1 MDNMKKLHIEKFK
14 CFRNVDIPL
23 NQLTV
28 FVGANGYGKSS
39 SIQSI
44 LLLKKAIDSNIDF
57 RNDIKYIYLNDVY
70 GQNLG
75 VFESVRNVIDED
87 VSFSISINSDK
98 INENGMSCEIIED
111 KVEFLEVLDNSDLSS
126 FQVDVNVEK
135 TENLGGKNF
144 YYLSAERV
152 GPRISQPLVHLDY
165 PNVGIMGEYTAQVIE
180 SFPVN
185 EKIDENRCFPGS
197 KNKRLEAQVNEWLNS
212 IFPDVKIKARKSLET
227 LTAQILID
235 NIFSKGNFATNI
247 GFGISYALPVIVS
260 CLIAEENTFVVIENP
275 EAHLHPAAQAT
286 MGKFLAKMSHA
297 GLNIIVETHSDHI
310 IEGIQLYVAKNS
322 EWHDKVTI
330 NCFGKKEG
338 EDQPCVESITFNK
351 NAEFSGW
358 PDGFMDQSQID
369 FTELRNVRTSAELKR
384 N

>member
-1 MDNMKKLHIEKFK
+1 MKNLHIEKFK
-14 CFRNVDIPL
+14 CFRNIDIPL

-28 FVGANGYGKSS
+28 FVGANGYGKST

-44 LLLKKAIDSNIDF
+44 LLLKKAIDSNKD
-57 RNDIKYIYLNDVY
+57 DADDPSYIYLNDVY

-75 VFESVRNVIDED
+75 IFESVRNVIDEE
-87 VSFSISINSDK
+87 VVFSISITSDR
-98 INENGMSCEIIED
+98 IYDEVSSSEIIED
-111 KVEFLEVLDNSDLSS
+111 KVNFLEYLDDSGLSN
-126 FQVDVNVEK
+126 FQVEIYVEK
-135 TENLGGKNF
+135 SENLNKKYF

-185 EKIDENRCFPGS
+185 RKIDGNRCFPES

-212 IFPDVKIKARKSLET
+212 IFPDVKIKAKKSLET

-235 NIFSKGNFATNI
+235 NNFSKDNFATNI
-247 GFGISYALPVIVS
+247 GFGISYALPVIVT
-260 CLIAEENTFVVIENP
+260 CLIAEKNTFVVIENP
-275 EAHLHPAAQAT
+275 EAHLHPAAQAA
-286 MGKFLAKMSHA
+286 MGNFLAKMSHA

-310 IEGIQLYVAKNS
+310 IEGIQLYVAKNP
-322 EWHDKVTI
+322 EWHDNVTI
-330 NCFGKKEG
+330 NCFGRKDK
-338 EDQPCVESITFNK
+338 EDQPSVDSITFNK

-358 PDGFMDQSQID
+358 PEGFMDQSQID
-369 FTELRNVRTSAELKR
+369 FTELRNVRVQQKKGTDFT
-384 N
+384 